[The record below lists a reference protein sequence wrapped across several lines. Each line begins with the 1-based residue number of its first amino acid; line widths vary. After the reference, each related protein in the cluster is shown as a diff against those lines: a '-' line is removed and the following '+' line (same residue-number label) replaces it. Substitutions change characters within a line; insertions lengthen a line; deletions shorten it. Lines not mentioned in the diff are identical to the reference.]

1 MKTKTNLWEVLLGLL
16 ITLAVGFYSA
26 FVCMKLFNWF
36 ITPITLTP
44 FTYWLTYGICLI
56 INLFTLKVDLN
67 KNEEHAATLTEII
80 ALNIIKVILV
90 SIIFGI
96 GALVQLGV

>member
-1 MKTKTNLWEVLLGLL
+1 MKTKTNLWEVLVGLL
-16 ITLAVGFYSA
+16 ITLVVGFYSA

-56 INLFTLKVDLN
+56 VNLFTLKIN
-67 KNEEHAATLTEII
+67 TNEEGGASTLSEII

-90 SIIFGI
+90 SIVFGI